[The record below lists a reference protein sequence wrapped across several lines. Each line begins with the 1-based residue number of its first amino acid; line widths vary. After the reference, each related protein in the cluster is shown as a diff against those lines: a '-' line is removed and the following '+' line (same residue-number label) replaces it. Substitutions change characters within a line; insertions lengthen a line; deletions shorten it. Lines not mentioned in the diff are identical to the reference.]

1 MVSPA
6 KLTARRLVRGGVLF
20 AALGVLG
27 AVPALPASADQLVW
41 GNAQAWVADGDVV
54 TGYSTATGFGGET
67 EGSATAE
74 DLFGPMAPYLEI
86 DGESHTVVDAD
97 SARAASTVRTASF
110 RMEVADLAA
119 RGLIDVP
126 PEVDLPEP
134 SVSASPSPEA
144 EPPSEGT
151 PFRDEPSPDGD
162 GADGTGGGTGGTG
175 DTGGADDRTPSGGD
189 PADGG
194 AANEGSGDGG
204 DTPADTGDQEAA
216 QASEEPSDAPRNE
229 PQESA
234 SPSPSSLSSP
244 SGSSSPSPSAA
255 GDVLLLDG
263 AVAETVSA
271 DGNAVEFTLA
281 DVTATATAGYDGV
294 TETTFA
300 HGDLT
305 AFGVSAG
312 PLGKNADGTVVEEVL
327 EVFDED
333 GDVALEVPVRIR
345 FEANETTFRDQDED
359 WDGRGGRSWMTVWVQ
374 VGEVGQERGFAVD
387 FADAWALG
395 STYAATTPPSPG
407 DKGDPEE
414 ESPRPEEVAGDDNR
428 LATTGSSLAAL
439 ITAAV
444 VAVGGGAAAT
454 FLARDRTTAMDDRIE
469 DF

>member
-1 MVSPA
+1 MSPA

-20 AALGVLG
+20 VALGVLG
-27 AVPALPASADQLVW
+27 AVPALPAAADQLVW

-67 EGSATAE
+67 EGSAAAE
-74 DLFGPMAPYLEI
+74 DLFGPMAAYLEI

-119 RGLIDVP
+119 QGLIDVP

-134 SVSASPSPEA
+134 SAQPSPSPEA
-144 EPPSEGT
+144 EPSSEGT
-151 PFRDEPSPDGD
+151 PFRDEPSPDGTGGDGTD
-162 GADGTGGGTGGTG
+162 GAGSTGG
-175 DTGGADDRTPSGGD
+175 DTGGGADDKTPSGGD

-194 AANEGSGDGG
+194 TANGGSGGDG
-204 DTPADTGDQEAA
+204 DTPADTGDQDAA
-216 QASEEPSDAPRNE
+216 QASEEPSDAPRHE
-229 PQESA
+229 PQEGA
-234 SPSPSSLSSP
+234 SPSPS
-244 SGSSSPSPSAA
+244 GSSPSAA

-263 AVAETVSA
+263 AAAETVST

-312 PLGKNADGTVVEEVL
+312 PLGKNADGTVVAEVL

-359 WDGRGGRSWMTVWVQ
+359 WDGRGSRSWMTVWVQ

-414 ESPRPEEVAGDDNR
+414 ESPRPEEAAGDDDR

>member
-6 KLTARRLVRGGVLF
+6 KPTARRLARGGVLF

-54 TGYSTATGFGGET
+54 AGYSTATGFGGET
-67 EGSATAE
+67 EGSAAAE
-74 DLFGPMAPYLEI
+74 DLFGPMADYLEI

-97 SARAASTVRTASF
+97 GARAASTVRTASF

-134 SVSASPSPEA
+134 SPSPTPSA
-144 EPPSEGT
+144 ETGPNREGT
-151 PFRDEPSPDGD
+151 PFRDEPSPKGTDGD
-162 GADGTGGGTGGTG
+162 GTGSADGAGGGAPSEEGSSDGG
-175 DTGGADDRTPSGGD
+175 SS
-189 PADGG
+189 DGG
-194 AANEGSGDGG
+194 AADGGSAGGG
-204 DTPADTGDQEAA
+204 DTPAGADDQNTA
-216 QASEEPSDAPRNE
+216 QASEEPSEAPLRE
-229 PQESA
+229 PQEGA
-234 SPSPSSLSSP
+234 SP
-244 SGSSSPSPSAA
+244 SPSPSAA
-255 GDVLLLDG
+255 EDVLLLDG
-263 AVAETVSA
+263 AAAETVSA

-294 TETTFA
+294 TEATFA
-300 HGDLT
+300 HGELT
-305 AFGVSAG
+305 AFGVPVG
-312 PLGKNADGTVVEEVL
+312 PLGGSDDGIVAEEVL

-345 FEANETTFRDQDED
+345 VEANETAFQDQDED
-359 WDGRGGRSWMTVWVQ
+359 WNGQGIRSWMTVWVQ
-374 VGEVGQERGFAVD
+374 VGEAGQEKGFAVD

-414 ESPRPEEVAGDDNR
+414 SERPEEVAAGDDNR
-428 LATTGSSLAAL
+428 LATTGSSLFAL

-469 DF
+469 DY

>member
-1 MVSPA
+1 MSPA

-20 AALGVLG
+20 VALGVFG

-67 EGSATAE
+67 EGSAAAE
-74 DLFGPMAPYLEI
+74 DLFGPMAAYLEI

-119 RGLIDVP
+119 HGLIDVP

-134 SVSASPSPEA
+134 SAPPSPSPEA
-144 EPPSEGT
+144 EPSSEDT
-151 PFRDEPSPDGD
+151 PFRDQPSPDGTGGD
-162 GADGTGGGTGGTG
+162 GKDGTGGGTGS
-175 DTGGADDRTPSGGD
+175 GADDGAPSGGD
-189 PADGG
+189 SAD
-194 AANEGSGDGG
+194 EGSAGGG
-204 DTPADTGDQEAA
+204 DTTADTGDQDAA
-216 QASEEPSDAPRNE
+216 QASEEPSDAPRRE
-229 PQESA
+229 PQEGA
-234 SPSPSSLSSP
+234 SPSPSSSP
-244 SGSSSPSPSAA
+244 SPSPSAA
-255 GDVLLLDG
+255 EDVLLLDG
-263 AVAETVSA
+263 ASAETVSA

-281 DVTATATAGYDGV
+281 DVTATATSGYDGV

-312 PLGKNADGTVVEEVL
+312 PLGKNADGAVVEEVL

-359 WDGRGGRSWMTVWVQ
+359 WDGQGIRSWMTVWVQ

-414 ESPRPEEVAGDDNR
+414 ESPRPEEAAGDDNR

-454 FLARDRTTAMDDRIE
+454 FLARNRTTAMDDRIE

>member
-1 MVSPA
+1 MSPA

-20 AALGVLG
+20 AALGVFG

-74 DLFGPMAPYLEI
+74 DLFGPMAAYLEI

-110 RMEVADLAA
+110 RMEIADLAA
-119 RGLIDVP
+119 HGLIDVP

-134 SVSASPSPEA
+134 SPTPSPSPEP
-144 EPPSEGT
+144 EPTQEGT
-151 PFRDEPSPDGD
+151 PFRDESSPDADDGKGD
-162 GADGTGGGTGGTG
+162 SMNDMGGGTGDRVPG
-175 DTGGADDRTPSGGD
+175 DGD
-189 PADGG
+189 PADGDG
-194 AANEGSGDGG
+194 TDGGSAGGG
-204 DTPADTGDQEAA
+204 DTTAGTDDQDAA
-216 QASEEPSDAPRNE
+216 QASEEPSDAPQRE
-229 PQESA
+229 PQEST
-234 SPSPSSLSSP
+234 SP
-244 SGSSSPSPSAA
+244 SPSPSAA
-255 GDVLLLDG
+255 EDVLLLDG
-263 AVAETVSA
+263 TTAETVSA

-300 HGDLT
+300 HGELT
-305 AFGVSAG
+305 AFGVPAG
-312 PLGKNADGTVVEEVL
+312 PVGESDDGIVVEEVL
-327 EVFDED
+327 EVLDED
-333 GDVALEVPVRIR
+333 GDTALEVPVHIR
-345 FEANETTFRDQDED
+345 FEANETTFQDRDED
-359 WDGRGGRSWMTVWVQ
+359 WDGQGIRSWMTVWVQ
-374 VGEVGQERGFAVD
+374 VGEAGQEKGFAVD

-407 DKGDPEE
+407 DKGDPED
-414 ESPRPEEVAGDDNR
+414 ESERPEEVAGDDNR

-454 FLARDRTTAMDDRIE
+454 FLARNRTTAMDDRIE
-469 DF
+469 NF

>member
-1 MVSPA
+1 MSPA

-20 AALGVLG
+20 AALGVFG

-41 GNAQAWVADGDVV
+41 GNAQAWVTDGDVV

-74 DLFGPMAPYLEI
+74 DLFGPMAAYLEI
-86 DGESHTVVDAD
+86 DGESHTVVDAAN
-97 SARAASTVRTASF
+97 ARAASTVRTASF

-119 RGLIDVP
+119 QGLIDVP

-134 SVSASPSPEA
+134 SAPPSPSPEA
-144 EPPSEGT
+144 EPSSEGT
-151 PFRDEPSPDGD
+151 PFRDEPSPNGTGGD
-162 GADGTGGGTGGTG
+162 GTDSTGGGTGG
-175 DTGGADDRTPSGGD
+175 GAEDRTPPGGD
-189 PADGG
+189 SADEG
-194 AANEGSGDGG
+194 AVDEGSAGGG
-204 DTPADTGDQEAA
+204 DTTADTGDQDAA
-216 QASEEPSDAPRNE
+216 QASEEPSDAPQRE
-229 PQESA
+229 PQEGV
-234 SPSPSSLSSP
+234 SPSPSS
-244 SGSSSPSPSAA
+244 SSSPSPSAA
-255 GDVLLLDG
+255 EDVLLLDG
-263 AVAETVSA
+263 AAAETVSA

-312 PLGKNADGTVVEEVL
+312 PLRKNADGTVVEEVL

-345 FEANETTFRDQDED
+345 FEANETTFQDQDED
-359 WDGRGGRSWMTVWVQ
+359 WDGQGIRSWMTVWVQ

-454 FLARDRTTAMDDRIE
+454 FLARNRTTALDDRIE

>member
-1 MVSPA
+1 MSPA

-54 TGYSTATGFGGET
+54 TGYSTATGFGGQT

-126 PEVDLPEP
+126 PEADLPEP
-134 SVSASPSPEA
+134 SAPPSPSPEA
-144 EPPSEGT
+144 EPSSEVT
-151 PFRDEPSPDGD
+151 PFRDEPSPDGGD
-162 GADGTGGGTGGTG
+162 GADSTGGGTG

-194 AANEGSGDGG
+194 TADEGSGDEGSGDEGSGDGG
-204 DTPADTGDQEAA
+204 DTPADTGDQDAA
-216 QASEEPSDAPRNE
+216 QASEEPSDAPRSE
-229 PQESA
+229 PQEGA
-234 SPSPSSLSSP
+234 SP
-244 SGSSSPSPSAA
+244 SPSPSAA

-263 AVAETVSA
+263 ALAETVSA

-281 DVTATATAGYDGV
+281 DVTATATAGYDGA

-359 WDGRGGRSWMTVWVQ
+359 WDGRGSRSWMTVWVQ
-374 VGEVGQERGFAVD
+374 VGEVGRERGFAVD

-407 DKGDPEE
+407 DKGTTDE
-414 ESPRPEEVAGDDNR
+414 ESPRPEEAAGDDNR

-454 FLARDRTTAMDDRIE
+454 FLARDRTTAMDDRIG

>member
-1 MVSPA
+1 MSPA

-20 AALGVLG
+20 AALGVFG

-74 DLFGPMAPYLEI
+74 DLFGPMAAYLEI
-86 DGESHTVVDAD
+86 DGESHTVVDAA

-119 RGLIDVP
+119 QGLIDVP

-134 SVSASPSPEA
+134 SVPPSPSPEA
-144 EPPSEGT
+144 EPSSEGT
-151 PFRDEPSPDGD
+151 PFQDEPSPDGT
-162 GADGTGGGTGGTG
+162 GGDGTDNAGGGTGG
-175 DTGGADDRTPSGGD
+175 GAEDRTPPGGD

-194 AANEGSGDGG
+194 AADEGSAGGG
-204 DTPADTGDQEAA
+204 DTTADTGDQDAA
-216 QASEEPSDAPRNE
+216 QASEEPSDAPRRE
-229 PQESA
+229 PQEGA
-234 SPSPSSLSSP
+234 SPSPSS
-244 SGSSSPSPSAA
+244 SSSPSPSAVE
-255 GDVLLLDG
+255 DVLLLDG
-263 AVAETVSA
+263 AAAETVSA

-312 PLGKNADGTVVEEVL
+312 PLRKNADGTVVEEVL

-345 FEANETTFRDQDED
+345 FEANETTFQDQDED
-359 WDGRGGRSWMTVWVQ
+359 WDGQGIRSWMTVWVQ

-454 FLARDRTTAMDDRIE
+454 FLARNRTTALDDRIE